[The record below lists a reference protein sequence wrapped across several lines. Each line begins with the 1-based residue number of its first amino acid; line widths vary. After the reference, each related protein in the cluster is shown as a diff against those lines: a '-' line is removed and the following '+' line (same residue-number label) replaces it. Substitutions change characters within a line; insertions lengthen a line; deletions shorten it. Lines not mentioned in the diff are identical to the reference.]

1 MIVIVRF
8 VTMFAVCMVRVV
20 MRIVMVVVCAFMPV
34 RMRVFFM
41 LMVATFSVVM
51 IVVVLMRE
59 VDIELDP
66 RDALPL
72 VLGNVQMEAIEF

>member
-20 MRIVMVVVCAFMPV
+20 MRIVMVVVCAFMLV

-66 RDALPL
+66 RDALPF